1 MSEKQNGF
9 LKILKDY
16 FIVIVA
22 FATIV
27 GSFYVL
33 QSNSK
38 QHEERIQKLET
49 KVSNTDERIAQ
60 NSERLARIEEKL
72 ELIYSVLIK
81 NFNKLNK

>member
-16 FIVIVA
+16 FIIIVA

-27 GSFYVL
+27 GSFYAL
-33 QSNSK
+33 QANSK
-38 QHEERIQKLET
+38 QHGERIQKLET
-49 KVSNTDERIAQ
+49 KVSITEDKIAQ
-60 NSERLARIEEKL
+60 NNERLARIEEKL

-81 NFNKLNK
+81 NFNKFNK